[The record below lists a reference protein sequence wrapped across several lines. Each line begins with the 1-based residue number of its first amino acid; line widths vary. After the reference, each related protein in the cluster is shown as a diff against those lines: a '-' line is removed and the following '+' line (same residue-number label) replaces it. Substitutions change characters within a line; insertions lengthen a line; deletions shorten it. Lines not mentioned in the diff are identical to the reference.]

1 MIKHDFFYDIDY
13 TDSELSDLFSSI
25 KAEYDSGDIGYYH
38 LLGSD
43 TTDIKE
49 FANSSKWV
57 ESIVVVGIGGSSLG
71 VKAVHEL
78 LYISYEN
85 RKDIRFLESV
95 GPNAVK
101 KVLDGLNID
110 RTLFIII
117 SKSGTTIETITN
129 FKYILKSFNIDLYRD
144 QDHFIVVTDKNSNLD
159 KFAQRYKLTSFYIP
173 KNVGGRFSIF
183 SSVGL
188 LPLAILGY
196 NIDEFLYGAETLRE
210 SFFNREYDNLL
221 QKALFFSNKSKDIP
235 INVLFSYS
243 STFRYFNQWYVQLWG
258 ESLGKIDSSGR
269 RVGLTPVGLIGS
281 VDQHSFLQLLTEG
294 PQDKSVTFIKVNDF
308 RNDIKIPDINLEFLQ
323 ECDYVNG
330 TSFNNLINA
339 QCDATMDSV
348 IKSGIDVDRVQ
359 VDNFSEKSV
368 GFLMF
373 YFELLTSLTALA
385 MDVNAY
391 NQPGVELGKK
401 ILRGKFYD

>member
-13 TDSELSDLFSSI
+13 TDSELSNLFSSI

-38 LLGSD
+38 LLDSD
-43 TTDIKE
+43 TTNIKE
-49 FANSSKWV
+49 FANSLKWA

-144 QDHFIVVTDKNSNLD
+144 QDHFIVVTDKNSKLD
-159 KFAQRYKLTSFYIP
+159 KFASKYELKSFYIP

-196 NIDEFLYGAETLRE
+196 DIDEFLYGAETLRE